1 MMLMAE
7 EIMIVVIETT
17 VIVDWKRFLPVK
29 HQHEESA

>member
-17 VIVDWKRFLPVK
+17 VIVDWKRFLPVR
-29 HQHEESA
+29 ATT